1 MVPTVG
7 QYRRYRR
14 YQLVPYRSRCRGR
27 TRINLK
33 IHNAVMGELT
43 ALRAELERVRPVVN
57 RIIGWQQ
64 AREESNRIT
73 LENERLIDERDS
85 MENRIKLAADTRIM
99 QLEESFEASMTQV
112 RTEAHSQMEV
122 LRVELEQL
130 RRAAN
135 GDACGWQ
142 ERADGTFSNAE
153 TGESGIKTM
162 PEALAFARA
171 VQRVVDMGSNDEI
184 TKVAQKRAQDAEM
197 KRRELDVKLNEA
209 RADARSQRDL
219 LDSWGST
226 ARSILL
232 AFSTFKASSDLVCDI
247 CIVQTKKISKQSD
260 RLKQIV
266 SKICQTAATFKEIQ
280 SALAAAKINNIKL
293 EEDTTRLDSSLQQTQ
308 LELSSLRNSLDRAVE
323 AEVEPMR
330 AEISRARDTISRE
343 RVARIVERG
352 QLASLWPID
361 QPLPVALRRHVQ
373 VTKDERR
380 MLFER
385 ACGAAAETEIKIEV
399 RRRVAD
405 ALKWSEKTDDYGRKY
420 YVHSDTGDAAW
431 EPPVAM
437 LHRAESVFPWPT
449 EG

>member
-1 MVPTVG
+1 
-7 QYRRYRR
+7 
-14 YQLVPYRSRCRGR
+14 
-27 TRINLK
+27 
-33 IHNAVMGELT
+33 MGELT

-226 ARSILL
+226 ARSIL
-232 AFSTFKASSDLVCDI
+232 S
-247 CIVQTKKISKQSD
+247 
-260 RLKQIV
+260 V
-266 SKICQTAATFKEIQ
+266 SYTHLT
-280 SALAAAKINNIKL
+280 LP
-293 EEDTTRLDSSLQQTQ
+293 TT
-308 LELSSLRNSLDRAVE
+308 
-323 AEVEPMR
+323 
-330 AEISRARDTISRE
+330 
-343 RVARIVERG
+343 
-352 QLASLWPID
+352 
-361 QPLPVALRRHVQ
+361 
-373 VTKDERR
+373 
-380 MLFER
+380 
-385 ACGAAAETEIKIEV
+385 
-399 RRRVAD
+399 
-405 ALKWSEKTDDYGRKY
+405 
-420 YVHSDTGDAAW
+420 
-431 EPPVAM
+431 
-437 LHRAESVFPWPT
+437 
-449 EG
+449 